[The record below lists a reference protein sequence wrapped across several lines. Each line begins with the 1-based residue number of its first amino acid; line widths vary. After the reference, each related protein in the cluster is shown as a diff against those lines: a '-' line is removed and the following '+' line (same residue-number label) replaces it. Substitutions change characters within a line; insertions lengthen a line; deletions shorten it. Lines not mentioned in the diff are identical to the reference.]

1 MQLSLY
7 QTIGPQ
13 HIKQLIHDFYQG
25 VQTDQLLIPMYRDG
39 FAVAEDRLH
48 LFMIQYLGGPTTYS
62 DQRGHP
68 QLRKRHAHFT
78 MNAETRTHWL
88 QHMNHA
94 LDLSGMLDDH
104 KQILREYFTKTAEFL
119 TR

>member
-62 DQRGHP
+62 DQRRN
-68 QLRKRHAHFT
+68 QDSLASAHEPCPRLIG
-78 MNAETRTHWL
+78 NV
-88 QHMNHA
+88 
-94 LDLSGMLDDH
+94 G
-104 KQILREYFTKTAEFL
+104 
-119 TR
+119 